1 MQSVS
6 TPKSAA
12 PETPKV
18 NVLVTQTTPEEVGRI
33 VEQLQ
38 RMPGLCVAGT
48 ATTSDGLERII
59 ASSAAPV
66 HLLITDVV
74 LGDADVT
81 PVIARA
87 KKLWPDLDV
96 LVYTSHAQDSIVIR
110 AILAGAM
117 GYLLKGDQEDFTTS
131 LRLLQGGGSP
141 VSPTVARSVLR
152 AVHNRTVRATPKKVG
167 TPGETGDLSS
177 RETEIL
183 TLLAKGMSFAE
194 VGQILSI
201 STHTVTAH
209 VKKIY
214 RKLQVHSRGEAV
226 YEAQCLGLLS
236 GRGPGA
242 RL

>member
-1 MQSVS
+1 M
-6 TPKSAA
+6 
-12 PETPKV
+12 
-18 NVLVTQTTPEEVGRI
+18 
-33 VEQLQ
+33 
-38 RMPGLCVAGT
+38 
-48 ATTSDGLERII
+48 
-59 ASSAAPV
+59 